1 MRVLLRNWHLKLG
14 AVGLATV
21 LYTGLVFSGS
31 FTEETQAGVAV
42 EGINQG
48 QTVLL
53 GTGLGTVDVVY
64 RAAPEAA
71 DGVDT
76 SSFAASVDLS
86 TYDLERAAQPQS
98 LEVDVRA
105 LVPGITVEDWT
116 PRQLTVTLDDIATK
130 QIPVVVETG
139 ELPEGLEAGRPSVS
153 DDEVTARGASSL
165 IARVDHALARVRVD
179 PSGID
184 VIGPVTLVAL
194 GVDGE
199 IVEPIELT
207 PDTVS
212 VDVDVREV
220 ETNKTVPVRPAVE
233 GTPAPGF
240 ALQSLGVDPA
250 VVTLRGLPE
259 ALSGIEEVRTEPLSI
274 DGVSV
279 DQVFTAALALPD
291 GARLAPPGG
300 EATVTVTAAIA
311 PSVSSRTFVTGV
323 VCEGA
328 GENACLP
335 GLSQVAVTVSG
346 PGALLAQLSAAEV
359 TPVVDVTGFAPG
371 QYQVTVAVGALPDGV
386 TVEAISPGSVPVTI
400 QAPATPTPSPAA

>member
-1 MRVLLRNWHLKLG
+1 MRILLRNWHLKLG

-31 FTEETQAGVAV
+31 FTEETQAGVPV

-71 DGVDT
+71 DGIDT

-98 LEVDVRA
+98 LEVDVRS
-105 LVPGITVEDWT
+105 LVPGITVEEWS
-116 PRQLTVTLDDIATK
+116 PRQLTVTLDEIATK

-184 VIGPVTLVAL
+184 TIGPVTLVAL

-212 VDVDVREV
+212 VEVDVREV
-220 ETNKTVPVRPAVE
+220 ETNKTVPVRPSVE

-250 VVTLRGLPE
+250 VVTLRGLPA

-279 DQVFTAALALPD
+279 DQVFTVELEIPD
-291 GARLAPPGG
+291 GARLAPSEGDG
-300 EATVTVTAAIA
+300 LVTVTAAIT
-311 PSVSSRTFVTGV
+311 PSISSRTFVTGV

-335 GLSQVAVTVSG
+335 GLTQVAVTVSG
-346 PGALLAQLSAAEV
+346 PGALLAQLTASQV
-359 TPVVDVTGFAPG
+359 TPILDVTGFAPG
-371 QYQVTVAVGALPDGV
+371 QYEVTVAVGPLPDGV
-386 TVEAISPGSVPVTI
+386 TLEAVAPESVPVTI
-400 QAPATPTPSPAA
+400 EAPATPAPSPAA

>member
-1 MRVLLRNWHLKLG
+1 MRILLRNWHLKLG

-31 FTEETQAGVAV
+31 FTEETQSGVPV

-71 DGVDT
+71 DGIDT

-86 TYDLERAAQPQS
+86 TYDLERAAEPQS
-98 LEVDVRA
+98 LEVDVRS
-105 LVPGITVEDWT
+105 LVPGITVEEWS
-116 PRQLTVTLDDIATK
+116 PRQVTVTLDEIATK

-220 ETNKTVPVRPAVE
+220 ETNKTVPVRPIVE

-259 ALSGIEEVRTEPLSI
+259 ALSGIEEVSTEPLSI

-279 DQVFTAALALPD
+279 DQVFTAALAIPE
-291 GARLAPPGG
+291 GARLVAGG
-300 EATVTVTAAIA
+300 DATVTVTASIL
-311 PSVSSRTFVTGV
+311 PSISSRTFVTGV
-323 VCEGA
+323 VCEGS

-335 GLSQVAVTVSG
+335 GLDQVAVTLSG

-359 TPVVDVTGFAPG
+359 TPTLDVTGFAPG
-371 QYQVTVAVGALPDGV
+371 GYQVTVTVGALPDGV
-386 TVEAISPGSVPVTI
+386 TVEAISPESVPVTI
-400 QAPATPTPSPAA
+400 EAPATPSPSPAA

>member
-1 MRVLLRNWHLKLG
+1 MRILLRNWHLKLG

-31 FTEETQAGVAV
+31 FTEEAQAGVPV

-71 DGVDT
+71 DGIDT

-86 TYDLERAAQPQS
+86 TYDLERAAEPQS
-98 LEVDVRA
+98 LEVDVRS
-105 LVPGITVEDWT
+105 LVPGITVEEWS
-116 PRQLTVTLDDIATK
+116 PRQVTVTLDEIATK

-220 ETNKTVPVRPAVE
+220 ETNKTVPVRPIVE
-233 GTPAPGF
+233 GTPAAGF

-259 ALSGIEEVRTEPLSI
+259 ALSGIEEVSTEPLSI

-279 DQVFTAALALPD
+279 DQVFTAALTIPD
-291 GARLAPPGG
+291 GARLVAGG
-300 EATVTVTAAIA
+300 DATVTVSASIL
-311 PSVSSRTFVTGV
+311 PSISSRTFVTGV
-323 VCEGA
+323 VCEGS

-335 GLSQVAVTVSG
+335 GLDQVALTLSG

-359 TPVVDVTGFAPG
+359 TPTLDVTGFAPG
-371 QYQVTVAVGALPDGV
+371 AYQVTVTVGPLPDGV
-386 TVEAISPGSVPVTI
+386 TVEAISPESVPVTI
-400 QAPATPTPSPAA
+400 EAPATPSPSPAA

>member
-1 MRVLLRNWHLKLG
+1 MRILLRNWHLKLG

-31 FTEETQAGVAV
+31 FTEETQSGVPV

-71 DGVDT
+71 DGIDT
-76 SSFAASVDLS
+76 ASFAASVDLS
-86 TYDLERAAQPQS
+86 TYDLERAAEPQS
-98 LEVDVRA
+98 LEVDVRS
-105 LVPGITVEDWT
+105 LVPGITVEEWS
-116 PRQLTVTLDDIATK
+116 PRQVTVTLDEIATK

-220 ETNKTVPVRPAVE
+220 ETNKTVPVRPIVE
-233 GTPAPGF
+233 GTPAAGF

-259 ALSGIEEVRTEPLSI
+259 ALSGIEEVSTEPLSI

-279 DQVFTAALALPD
+279 DQVFTAALTIPD
-291 GARLAPPGG
+291 GARLVAGG
-300 EATVTVTAAIA
+300 DATVTVSASIL
-311 PSVSSRTFVTGV
+311 PSISSRTFVTGV
-323 VCEGA
+323 VCEGS

-335 GLSQVAVTVSG
+335 GLDQVALTLSG

-359 TPVVDVTGFAPG
+359 TPVLDVTGFAPG
-371 QYQVTVAVGALPDGV
+371 AYQVTVAVGALPDGV

-400 QAPATPTPSPAA
+400 EAPATPAPSPAA

>member
-1 MRVLLRNWHLKLG
+1 MRILLRNWHLKLG

-31 FTEETQAGVAV
+31 FTEEAQAGVPV

-71 DGVDT
+71 DGIDT

-86 TYDLERAAQPQS
+86 TYDLERAAEPQS
-98 LEVDVRA
+98 LEVDVRS
-105 LVPGITVEDWT
+105 LVPGITVEEWS
-116 PRQLTVTLDDIATK
+116 PRQVTVTLDEIATK

-220 ETNKTVPVRPAVE
+220 ETNKTVPVRPIVE
-233 GTPAPGF
+233 GTPAAGF

-259 ALSGIEEVRTEPLSI
+259 ALSGIEEVSTEPLSI

-279 DQVFTAALALPD
+279 DQVFTAALTIPD
-291 GARLAPPGG
+291 GARLVAGG
-300 EATVTVTAAIA
+300 DATVTVSASIL
-311 PSVSSRTFVTGV
+311 PSISSRTFVTGV
-323 VCEGA
+323 VCEGS

-335 GLSQVAVTVSG
+335 GLDQVALTLSG

-359 TPVVDVTGFAPG
+359 TPTLDVTGFAPG
-371 QYQVTVAVGALPDGV
+371 GYQVTVTVGPLPDGV
-386 TVEAISPGSVPVTI
+386 TVEAISPESVPVTI
-400 QAPATPTPSPAA
+400 EAPATPSPSPAA

>member
-1 MRVLLRNWHLKLG
+1 MRILLRNWHLKLG

-31 FTEETQAGVAV
+31 FTEETQSGVPV

-71 DGVDT
+71 DGIDT

-86 TYDLERAAQPQS
+86 TYDLERAAEPQS
-98 LEVDVRA
+98 LEVDVRS
-105 LVPGITVEDWT
+105 LVPGITVEEWS
-116 PRQLTVTLDDIATK
+116 PRQVTVTLDEIAAK

-220 ETNKTVPVRPAVE
+220 ETNKTVPVRPIVE

-259 ALSGIEEVRTEPLSI
+259 ALSGIEEVSTEPLSI

-279 DQVFTAALALPD
+279 DQVFNAALAIPD
-291 GARLAPPGG
+291 GARLVAGG
-300 EATVTVTAAIA
+300 DATVTVTASIL
-311 PSVSSRTFVTGV
+311 PSISSRTFVTGV
-323 VCEGA
+323 VCEGS

-335 GLSQVAVTVSG
+335 GLEQVAVTLSG

-359 TPVVDVTGFAPG
+359 TPVLDVTGFAPG
-371 QYQVTVAVGALPDGV
+371 AYQVTVTVGALPDGV
-386 TVEAISPGSVPVTI
+386 TVEAISPTSVPVTI
-400 QAPATPTPSPAA
+400 EAPATPSPSPAA

>member
-1 MRVLLRNWHLKLG
+1 MRILLRNWHLKLG

-31 FTEETQAGVAV
+31 FTEETQAGVPV

-71 DGVDT
+71 DGIDT
-76 SSFAASVDLS
+76 ASFAASVDLS
-86 TYDLERAAQPQS
+86 NYDLERAAQPQS
-98 LEVDVRA
+98 LEVDVRS
-105 LVPGITVEDWT
+105 LVPGITVEEWT
-116 PRQLTVTLDDIATK
+116 PRQLTVTLDEIATK

-139 ELPEGLEAGRPSVS
+139 ELPEGLQAGRPSVS

-259 ALSGIEEVRTEPLSI
+259 ALSGIEEVSTEVLSI
-274 DGVSV
+274 DGVSL
-279 DQVFTAALALPD
+279 DQVFTAALAIPD
-291 GARLAPPGG
+291 GARLSVPGD
-300 EATVTVTAAIA
+300 ATVTVTAAIA

-335 GLSQVAVTVSG
+335 GLDQVAVTLSG
-346 PGALLAQLSAAEV
+346 PGALLAQLSAAQV
-359 TPVVDVTGFAPG
+359 TPVLDVTGFAPG
-371 QYQVTVAVGALPDGV
+371 AYQVTVAVGALPDGV
-386 TVEAISPGSVPVTI
+386 TVEAISPDSVPVTI
-400 QAPATPTPSPAA
+400 EAPATPAPSPAA